1 MTAIRSFGEQ
11 ADNYF
16 VRPTNGMPTSVVEH
30 PAAWRGEDL
39 AADPS
44 RWLVSLTDEQIADIS
59 AAADAL
65 ITEGVSQRHVTA
77 GHVQLPSLDFELPV
91 WQSTLRD
98 GLGVVCL
105 RGLPVRAWG
114 AEKSAMAFWAL
125 GHRIGTPGPQ
135 NPAGDLLGHVTDDGQ
150 SGSAPLV
157 RLYRTADEIAFHCD
171 GADVVGLCCLRTAR
185 SGGQSRIASSVTV
198 YNELV
203 SEHPELAAELFE
215 VFDVDRRDEQAAGAA
230 PTFRLPPCSW
240 DGSTLRTF
248 WHSDYMRSAER
259 HDSVEISD
267 LRRQAINQYD
277 TIANRDG
284 VHLDMWLEEG
294 DIQLVSNHLV
304 VHARTRYEDH
314 VESDERRHLLRLWLS
329 LD

>member
-1 MTAIRSFGEQ
+1 MTGIRSFGEQ
-11 ADNYF
+11 ANNYF
-16 VRPTNGMPTSVVEH
+16 VRPTIGMPTSVVEH

-39 AADPS
+39 AGDPS
-44 RWLVSLTDEQIADIS
+44 RWLVSLTDEQIAEIGD
-59 AAADAL
+59 AADAL
-65 ITEGVSQRHVTA
+65 IAEGVGQRHVTA
-77 GHVQLPSLDFELPV
+77 DHVKLPSLEPELPV
-91 WQSTLRD
+91 WQSTLGE

-105 RGLPVRAWG
+105 RGLPVRDWG
-114 AEKSAMAFWAL
+114 TEKSAMAFWAL
-125 GHRIGTPGPQ
+125 GHRIGAPGAQ

-150 SGSAPLV
+150 SESAPLV

-171 GADVVGLCCLRTAR
+171 AADVVGLLCLRTAR
-185 SGGQSRIASSVTV
+185 RGGQSRIASSVTV
-198 YNELV
+198 YNELI

-215 VFDVDRRDEQAAGAA
+215 VFDVDRRDEQAEGAA

-259 HDSVEISD
+259 HDTVEISE
-267 LRRQAINQYD
+267 RRRRAIDQYD
-277 TIANRDG
+277 AIANRSG

-294 DIQLVSNHLV
+294 DVQLISNHFV
-304 VHARTRYEDH
+304 VHARTKYEDH

-329 LD
+329 LG